1 MSTYYDD
8 DFDDYYH
15 EGIDNIPH
23 MMYQGFYFDVSDDDY
38 TMALPHPRQKAP
50 RQRFRRQRCRVPRH
64 EESYT
69 YVSDS
74 DETSYRAGNGQHGIR
89 RSQHRNPYRSRRS
102 GHSQSR
108 NSSRYE
114 IHHHHHY
121 YCSQHEGSGANGH
134 QAQSN
139 NVLQIESQPYQGQ
152 IAAGVGGGALMALNR
167 LAIAAPARVLPSAII
182 PTTAGPQCACECCHT
197 SRAHQVDA
205 LNMVRGQQLLGP
217 GTALAA
223 GQLSGPFTRPVQ
235 IPRLLQ

>member
-23 MMYQGFYFDVSDDDY
+23 MMDQGFYVDVSDDDY
-38 TMALPHPRQKAP
+38 TMVLPRPKQKVP
-50 RQRFRRQRCRVPRH
+50 RQRFQRPRCRVPRH

-74 DETSYRAGNGQHGIR
+74 DETTYRAGDGHHGIR
-89 RSQHRNPYRSRRS
+89 RSRHRDHYRGRRS
-102 GHSQSR
+102 GHSRSR
-108 NSSRYE
+108 GSSRYE

-121 YCSQHEGSGANGH
+121 YCSQHESSGSNGH
-134 QAQSN
+134 QTQSN
-139 NVLQIESQPYQGQ
+139 NVLQIETQPYQGQ
-152 IAAGVGGGALMALNR
+152 ITAGVGGGALMALNR
-167 LAIAAPARVLPSAII
+167 PAIAAPARVLPSAII

-205 LNMVRGQQLLGP
+205 LNTVRGPQLLGQ
-217 GTALAA
+217 GTVLPA